1 MLTRI
6 TRLIA
11 PAAFLLTP
19 FAAQSQS
26 DPSLKLSTTNS
37 AAAAH
42 FRAAMSDI
50 EKISFE
56 SAASHMK
63 MAVDADPAFG
73 LARILYASIGG
84 LTPAQQ
90 RIDLDRGLADAM
102 RANAN
107 ESALGAAYR
116 AAALNQTD
124 SATGL
129 FRAAAALMPN
139 DVYLA
144 WQAAGG
150 FLQPLASTQ
159 AFVAK
164 HPDYPLGYNIVAY
177 QEWAAGDRT
186 AALAAAK
193 RQVELL
199 PNAPNPH
206 DTYAELLQWNGDFA
220 GAAAH
225 YRDAAKTPPK
235 FPEAYAGL
243 AEVAALQGNYSEARK
258 DLHDAIDHAWSPA
271 QKLNY
276 MRQIIGTHI
285 LDGSSA
291 ATNIQAINAAITEA
305 KAQNNYAAT
314 ASLLTQLA
322 TVQAAGGDA
331 DAAHASLAAAAQ
343 VGGPRPWTA
352 RYFTAITH
360 ALLKHWAPVD
370 QELAAIKAM
379 SPTDADAMPAPW
391 LAALEGTILTFKGKP
406 ADALPI
412 LNGADTSN
420 VLVAN
425 RIAEAHAALGH
436 AAEAAEWNRRVAANY
451 RLNLADFTDVNSRR
465 RAKQELAK
473 R

>member
-1 MLTRI
+1 MLPRI

-11 PAAFLLTP
+11 PAVFLLIP
-19 FAAQSQS
+19 LAAQSQS
-26 DPSLKLSTTNS
+26 DPSFKLSTTNA

-42 FRAAMSDI
+42 FRAGVSDFQNV
-50 EKISFE
+50 SFE

-63 MAVDADPAFG
+63 MAIDADPGFG
-73 LARILYASIGG
+73 LARVLYASVAV

-90 RIDLDRGLADAM
+90 RVELDRGVADAM

-107 ESALGAAYR
+107 EGALAAAYR
-116 AAALNQTD
+116 AAALNQAD
-124 SATGL
+124 SAPAL
-129 FRAAAALMPN
+129 FHNASSMMPN
-139 DVYLA
+139 DVLLE

-150 FLQPLASTQ
+150 FGQAVASSRSFAETHPKYPLA
-159 AFVAK
+159 
-164 HPDYPLGYNIVAY
+164 YNTVAY
-177 QEWAAGDRT
+177 QEWLAGNHA

-206 DTYAELLQWNGDFA
+206 DTYAEVLQWNGDFA
-220 GAAAH
+220 GATAQ
-225 YRDAAKTPPK
+225 YREAAKTPPK

-258 DLHDAIDHAWSPA
+258 DLRDAIDHAWNPA

-276 MRQIIGTHI
+276 MRQIVGTHI
-285 LDGSSA
+285 LDGSTA
-291 ATNIQAINAAITEA
+291 AMTIEAINAAITEA

-314 ASLLTQLA
+314 ATLLTQLA

-331 DAAHASLAAAAQ
+331 VAAHASLASAAQ
-343 VGGPRPWTA
+343 ISGPRPWGA
-352 RYFTAITH
+352 RYFGTMTH
-360 ALLKHWAPVD
+360 ALLRHWAPVD

-379 SPTDADAMPAPW
+379 PATDANAMPAPW
-391 LAALEGTILTFKGKP
+391 LAALQGAVLTFEGKP
-406 ADALPI
+406 DDALAI
-412 LNGADTSN
+412 LNAADTSN

-436 AAEAAEWNRRVAANY
+436 NAEAAAWNQRVAANY

-465 RAKQELAK
+465 RAKQELAA